1 MKQYSLYI
9 ISILAGFILLSACS
23 DEEMGGKKKNVI
35 SGIPTTVRFS
45 LNLPDAEVI
54 TTKASPVS
62 TDDDRI
68 DNLYLFVFQDE
79 MLEFGEQVEI
89 TSNNKV
95 EFQVESGEK
104 YIYAIANTTNGAFD
118 DLTEWIKTKPSK
130 TDFLAKTVSLSTDN
144 VTNLTG
150 AGLMVGGFCEKEED
164 RAGAILNITPCTI
177 EPNPD
182 GVSITNGAIYLQRM
196 RSEIVFNITNSPN
209 FTLTSYEIKEV
220 PRTSPLIAQSNPV
233 SVGKG
238 FSVKEDI
245 KNNAKSFSFYMLENL
260 LSPQNTPTNSKQ
272 REDKAYYNSN
282 STYVVLKGTYKG
294 MTGLP
299 NGGSAE
305 ADATVS
311 YFIHLGKGAGSGNG
325 VDYSDY
331 STYRN
336 KKYTYSIQVT
346 GVKSIIAEVKVDDDN
361 DQRSEGDVI
370 LKTEGQVLYCDAHY
384 ETRVISFKKSE
395 IDPEGLFYNAKT
407 PKGGND
413 FKWIKF
419 VKNEGGQSYA
429 VDYTTAKSSSL
440 LMDVTGLI
448 QDLKDWKG
456 VNNEVGTDANSEE
469 VRYYTC
475 FIDEYYYNDLSLD
488 QFVNAEDRI
497 LLIGANAQYQNSSLG
512 NSSVFEGKYVF
523 KQRSIKSI
531 YKLDDKATNPWGI
544 ETWNETGKLEFG
556 RNSAGKETAGGSGV
570 SPNNGYENQVKFVN
584 NNLSNIWT
592 NTVNYS
598 FITTDINEGEVPEYN
613 LQPYQN
619 ESPYK
624 LTGAM
629 FACMQRN
636 RDENGDGK
644 ISNDEIKWYLP
655 ASNQYISLWM
665 GADALQDAT
674 LYAESTRKRSSDNHY
689 FTSTSGKNLY
699 WSEEGITAGGTGNDL
714 KGTGENT
721 NKRQYRCVRNLG
733 NPSEVGGIYTKDLQN
748 NKVMVVKP
756 ANLVAQSLR
765 KERFNTEIGFDYLL
779 DTDMSNRPYENG
791 FEYFLAVNDSKVT
804 EYYDKNG
811 TIMYPSNVNWIT
823 FYKNANNN
831 PANSFC
837 AQYMKK
843 KGYGEGWRMPN
854 QRELALMYMSSG
866 NSNGGNAV
874 SRTLHSLTPPDWSS
888 QDINNGKIGDNSI
901 YNDRTHTYVW
911 HTGHSLATV
920 TSSVILRCVRDVK

>member
-9 ISILAGFILLSACS
+9 ISILASFIFLNSCS
-23 DEEMGGKKKNVI
+23 DEEMGGKKNNII

-45 LNLPDAEVI
+45 LNLPDAEEI
-54 TTKASPVS
+54 TTKAS
-62 TDDDRI
+62 TGDDRI
-68 DNLYLFVFQDE
+68 DNLYLFVFNGE
-79 MLEFGEQVEI
+79 TLEFGEEVKI
-89 TSNNKV
+89 TANNHV
-95 EFQVESGEK
+95 EFQIESGEK
-104 YIYAIANTTNGAFD
+104 YIYAIANTTNGAFEN
-118 DLTEWIKTKPSK
+118 LTKWIETKPSK
-130 TDFLAKTVSLSTDN
+130 TDFLAKTVSLGTDN

-150 AGLMVGGFCEKEED
+150 AGLMVGGFCKGEVNMTD
-164 RAGAILNITPCTI
+164 AILDIAPCVI
-177 EPNPD
+177 EPSLN

-209 FTLTSYEIKEV
+209 FTLTSYEIQNV
-220 PRTSPLIAQSNPV
+220 PRTSSLIAQSNPV
-233 SVGKG
+233 SVGSG

-245 KNNAKSFSFYMLENL
+245 KDNAESFSFYMLENM
-260 LSPQNTPTNSKQ
+260 LSPQQTPADSKQ
-272 REDKAYYNSN
+272 REDKKYYNSN

-294 MTGLP
+294 LTNLP
-299 NGGSAE
+299 NGSSAE

-325 VDYSDY
+325 VNYSDY

-336 KKYTYSIQVT
+336 KKYTYSIKVT
-346 GVKSIIAEVKVDDDN
+346 GVESIIAEVKVDGDN
-361 DQRSEGDVI
+361 DQRAEGGVI

-395 IDPEGLFYNAKT
+395 IDSDGLFYNAKT
-407 PKGGND
+407 PKGGDD

-429 VDYTTAKSSSL
+429 VDYATAKSKGR
-440 LMDVTGLI
+440 LMDVTDLI
-448 QDLKDWKG
+448 QDLIDWKN

-544 ETWNETGKLEFG
+544 ETWNETGKLIFG
-556 RNSAGKETAGGSGV
+556 KNSSGKDITGTSGTNA
-570 SPNNGYENQVKFVN
+570 NNGYENQVKFVE
-584 NNLSNIWT
+584 NNLSSKWSNA
-592 NTVNYS
+592 VKYS
-598 FITTDINEGEVPEYN
+598 FITEDINNNEVPKYN
-613 LQPYQN
+613 LQPKKDTYLN
-619 ESPYK
+619 A

-629 FACMQRN
+629 YACMQRN
-636 RDENGDGK
+636 RDENGDGV
-644 ISNDEIKWYLP
+644 INDDEIKWYLP

-699 WSEEGITAGGTGNDL
+699 WSEEGITAGGTGGDL

-721 NKRQYRCVRNLG
+721 DKRQYRCVRNLG
-733 NPSEVGGIYTKDLQN
+733 NSSEVSSIYTKDLQN
-748 NKVMVVKP
+748 GIMVVKP
-756 ANLVAQSLR
+756 ANLVDQSLR

-779 DTDMSNRPYENG
+779 DSDMSNRPYEKG
-791 FEYFLAVNDSKVT
+791 FEYFLDVNNSKVT
-804 EYYDKNG
+804 EYYDKDG
-811 TIMYPSNVNWIT
+811 RRMELSNVNWTT
-823 FYKNANNN
+823 FYKNANEN
-831 PANSFC
+831 PANSYC
-837 AQYMKK
+837 TQYMKK

-866 NSNGGNAV
+866 NSKGGNAV

-888 QDINNGKIGDNSI
+888 DNNGKI
-901 YNDRTHTYVW
+901 NDGSKYSERTHTYVW
-911 HTGHSLATV
+911 HEAHSLFEVKKNSA
-920 TSSVILRCVRDVK
+920 ILRCVRDVQ

>member
-9 ISILAGFILLSACS
+9 ISILASFILLSACS

-45 LNLPDAEVI
+45 LNLPDAEEI
-54 TTKASPVS
+54 TTKAS
-62 TDDDRI
+62 TGDDRI
-68 DNLYLFVFQDE
+68 DNLYLFVFNGE
-79 MLEFGEQVEI
+79 TLEFGEEVKI
-89 TSNNKV
+89 TANNNV
-95 EFQVESGEK
+95 EFQIESGEK
-104 YIYAIANTTNGAFD
+104 YIYAIANTTNGAFEN
-118 DLTEWIKTKPSK
+118 LTEWIETKPSK

-150 AGLMVGGFCEKEED
+150 AGLMIGGFCENASVED
-164 RAGAILNITPCTI
+164 ATLNIVPCTI
-177 EPNPD
+177 APGEKK
-182 GVSITNGAIYLQRM
+182 GVSITHGAIYLQRM
-196 RSEIVFNITNSPN
+196 RSEIVFKITDSPN
-209 FTLTSYEIKEV
+209 FTLTSYEIQNV
-220 PRTSPLIAQSNPV
+220 PRTSSLIAQSNPV
-233 SVGKG
+233 SVGSS

-245 KNNAKSFSFYMLENL
+245 KDNAESFSFYMLENM
-260 LSPQNTPTNSKQ
+260 LSPQKTPMDSKQ
-272 REDKAYYNSN
+272 RENKTYYNPN

-294 MTGLP
+294 ETDLP

-407 PKGGND
+407 PKGGSD
-413 FKWIKF
+413 FEWIKF
-419 VKNEGGQSYA
+419 VKNEGDQSSA
-429 VDYTTAKSSSL
+429 VDYTAAKSSNR
-440 LMDVTGLI
+440 LMDITDLI
-448 QDLKDWKG
+448 KDLKNWKG
-456 VNNEVGTDANSEE
+456 INNEDGIDADGEE

-475 FIDEYYYNDLSLD
+475 FINEYYYDDLSLD
-488 QFVNAEDRI
+488 KFVNAEDRI
-497 LLIGANAQYQNSSLG
+497 LLIGAKAQYQNSGLG

-531 YKLDDKATNPWGI
+531 YNLDNKATNPWGI
-544 ETWNETGKLEFG
+544 ETWNETGKLIFG
-556 RNSAGKETAGGSGV
+556 LNSQGKETAGGSGV

-584 NNLSNIWT
+584 NNLSNIWS
-592 NTVNYS
+592 NAVNYS
-598 FITTDINEGEVPEYN
+598 FITTTINEREVPEYN
-613 LQPYQN
+613 LQPY
-619 ESPYK
+619 EDK

-636 RDENGDGK
+636 RDENGDGV
-644 ISNDEIKWYLP
+644 IDGDEIKWYLP

-699 WSEEGITAGGTGNDL
+699 WAEEGITAGGMGGDL
-714 KGTGENT
+714 GGAGENT
-721 NKRQYRCVRNLG
+721 SKRQYRCVRNLG
-733 NPSEVGGIYTKDLQN
+733 NPSEVGSIYTKDLQN

-765 KERFNTEIGFDYLL
+765 TERFNTEIGFDYLL
-779 DTDMSNRPYENG
+779 DTDMSNRPYEKG
-791 FEYFLAVNDSKVT
+791 FEYFSDVNDSQVT

-811 TIMYPSNVNWIT
+811 RRTYPSNVNWIT
-823 FYKNANNN
+823 FYKNANDN

-837 AQYMKK
+837 AQYMEK
-843 KGYGEGWRMPN
+843 KGYGDGWRMPN

-874 SRTLHSLTPPDWSS
+874 SRTLHSLTPPNWSP
-888 QDINNGKIGDNSI
+888 QDIKDGKIGDKSI

-911 HTGHSLATV
+911 HAGHSLATV
-920 TSSVILRCVRDVK
+920 KSGVILRCVRDVK

>member
-54 TTKASPVS
+54 TTKGSS
-62 TDDDRI
+62 TLSEDDRI
-68 DNLYLFVFQDE
+68 DNLYLFVFDGE
-79 MLEFGEQVEI
+79 TLEFGEQVQI
-89 TSNNKV
+89 TSDNNV

-104 YIYAIANTTNGAFD
+104 YIYAIANTTNGAFE
-118 DLTEWIKTKPSK
+118 DLTEWIKEKPARS
-130 TDFLAKTVSLSTDN
+130 TFLEKTVSLSTDN

-150 AGLMVGGFCEKEED
+150 AGLMIGGFCEGEVKETD
-164 RAGAILNITPCTI
+164 AILDIVPCVI
-177 EPNPD
+177 EPSQG
-182 GVSITNGAIYLQRM
+182 GVSIINGAIYLQRM
-196 RSEIVFNITNSPN
+196 RSEIVFKIVNSDN
-209 FTLTSYEIKEV
+209 FTLTSYEIQNV
-220 PRTSPLIAQSNPV
+220 PRTSSLIAQSDPA
-233 SVGKG
+233 SVGSG

-245 KNNAKSFSFYMLENL
+245 KDNAKSFSFYMLENL
-260 LSPQNTPTNSKQ
+260 LSPQQIPADSKQ

-294 MTGLP
+294 MTDLP
-299 NGGSAE
+299 GGGSAE

-325 VDYSDY
+325 VNYSDY

-346 GVKSIIAEVKVDDDN
+346 GVKSIIAEVKVDDEN

-395 IDPEGLFYNAKT
+395 IDPDGLFYNVKT
-407 PKGGND
+407 PRGGKD
-413 FKWIKF
+413 LDWIKF
-419 VKNEGGQSYA
+419 VKNDAGKPYA
-429 VDYTTAKSSSL
+429 VDYTTAKSNNL

-448 QDLKDWKG
+448 QDLKAWKN
-456 VNNEVGTDANSEE
+456 VNNEDGTDADSEE

-475 FIDEYYYNDLSLD
+475 FIDEYYYNDLDLD

-497 LLIGANAQYQNSSLG
+497 LLIGANAEYQNSNLG

-531 YKLDDKATNPWGI
+531 YNLDNKATNPWGI
-544 ETWNETGKLEFG
+544 ETWNETGKLIFG
-556 RNSAGKETAGGSGV
+556 LNSQGKETAGGSGV

-584 NNLSNIWT
+584 NNLSNIWS
-592 NTVNYS
+592 NAVNYS
-598 FITTDINEGEVPEYN
+598 FITTTINEREVPEYN
-613 LQPYQN
+613 LQPYGD
-619 ESPYK
+619 K

-674 LYAESTRKRSSDNHY
+674 LYAESTRRRSSDNHY

-699 WSEEGITAGGTGNDL
+699 WAEEGITAGGMGGDL
-714 KGTGENT
+714 GGAGENT
-721 NKRQYRCVRNLG
+721 SKRQYRCVRNLG
-733 NPSEVGGIYTKDLQN
+733 NPSEVGSIYTKDLQN

-765 KERFNTEIGFDYLL
+765 TERFNTEIGFDYLL
-779 DTDMSNRPYENG
+779 DTDMSNRPYEKG
-791 FEYFLAVNDSKVT
+791 FEYFLDINDSKVT
-804 EYYDKNG
+804 EYYDKDGN
-811 TIMYPSNVNWIT
+811 IMSLPNVNWIT
-823 FYKNANNN
+823 SYKNANDN

-837 AQYMKK
+837 AQYMKN

-874 SRTLHSLTPPDWSS
+874 SRTLHSLTPPNWGDS
-888 QDINNGKIGDNSI
+888 DIKTKGINDGSK
-901 YNDRTHTYVW
+901 YRDRTHTYIW
-911 HTGHSLATV
+911 HSGHSLAEV
-920 TSSVILRCVRDVK
+920 KGAAILRCVRDMK

>member
-54 TTKASPVS
+54 TTKGSS
-62 TDDDRI
+62 TLSEDDRI
-68 DNLYLFVFQDE
+68 DNLYLFVFDGE
-79 MLEFGEQVEI
+79 TLEFGEQVQI
-89 TSNNKV
+89 TSDNNV

-104 YIYAIANTTNGAFD
+104 YIYAIANITNGAFE
-118 DLTEWIKTKPSK
+118 DLTEWIKGKPTRS
-130 TDFLAKTVSLSTDN
+130 DFLKKTVSLSTDN

-150 AGLMVGGFCEKEED
+150 AGLMIGGFCEGEVKETD
-164 RAGAILNITPCTI
+164 AILDIVPCVI
-177 EPNPD
+177 EPSQG
-182 GVSITNGAIYLQRM
+182 GVSIINGAIYLQRM
-196 RSEIVFNITNSPN
+196 RSEIVFKIVNSDN
-209 FTLTSYEIKEV
+209 FTLTSYEIKNV
-220 PRTSPLIAQSNPV
+220 PRTSSLIAQSNPV
-233 SVGKG
+233 SVGSG

-245 KNNAKSFSFYMLENL
+245 KDNAKSFSFYMLENL
-260 LSPQNTPTNSKQ
+260 LSPQQIPTDSKQ

-294 MTGLP
+294 MTDLP
-299 NGGSAE
+299 GGGSAE

-325 VDYSDY
+325 VNYSDY

-346 GVKSIIAEVKVDDDN
+346 GVKSIIAEVKVDDEN

-395 IDPEGLFYNAKT
+395 IDPDGLFYNVKT
-407 PKGGND
+407 PKGGED
-413 FKWIKF
+413 LDWIKF
-419 VKNEGGQSYA
+419 VKNDAGQPYA
-429 VDYTTAKSSSL
+429 VDYTTAKSNNL

-448 QDLKDWKG
+448 QDLKAWKN
-456 VNNEVGTDANSEE
+456 VNNEDGTDTDSEE

-475 FIDEYYYNDLSLD
+475 FIDEYYYDNLTLD
-488 QFVNAEDRI
+488 KFVNAEDRI
-497 LLIGANAQYQNSSLG
+497 LLIGANAEYQNSNLG

-531 YKLDDKATNPWGI
+531 YNLDDKTINPWGI
-544 ETWNETGKLEFG
+544 ETWNETGKLIFG
-556 RNSAGKETAGGSGV
+556 RNSNGQETAGGSGV
-570 SPNNGYENQVKFVN
+570 SPNNGYENQVQFVK
-584 NNLSNIWT
+584 NNLNNIWSDA
-592 NTVNYS
+592 VNYS
-598 FITTDINEGEVPEYN
+598 SITTTINELEVPKYN
-613 LQPYQN
+613 LQPYKD
-619 ESPYK
+619 K

-636 RDENGDGK
+636 RDENGDGQ
-644 ISNDEIKWYLP
+644 ISDDEIKWYLP

-674 LYAESTRKRSSDNHY
+674 LYAESTRIRSSENHY
-689 FTSTSGKNLY
+689 FTSTSGTNLY
-699 WSEEGITAGGTGNDL
+699 WAEEGITAGGTGSDL
-714 KGTGENT
+714 GGTNEKT
-721 NKRQYRCVRNLG
+721 SERQYRCVRNLG
-733 NPSEVGGIYTKDLQN
+733 NQSEVSSIYTKDLKN
-748 NKVMVVKP
+748 NGVMVVKP

-765 KERFNTEIGFDYLL
+765 RERFSTEIGFDYLL

-791 FEYFLAVNDSKVT
+791 FEYFLDVNDSKVK

-811 TIMYPSNVNWIT
+811 KKINLSNINWIT
-823 FYKNANNN
+823 FYNNANDN

-837 AQYMKK
+837 AQYMEK
-843 KGYGEGWRMPN
+843 KGYGDGWRMPN

-874 SRTLHSLTPPDWSS
+874 SRTLHSLTPPNWSL
-888 QDINNGKIGDNSI
+888 QDIKNGKIGDKSI

-920 TSSVILRCVRDVK
+920 KSGVILRCVRDVK